1 MEKNK
6 INFRVVLALRFAAA
20 AVLGM
25 VFFAYALKNPAFGIE
40 SATDITLSAG
50 LFAFIYLAVLTLFA
64 SDKKAD
70 EFSLLFLAAAT
81 AALLYARVSMLG
93 YPSGD
98 YRNFLTPWIEEM
110 KTLSVKEAL
119 VTKIGDYN
127 MPYLY
132 FLLFVSRRAAT
143 PIIWIKWLS
152 CIFDFVAAYFVMKTV
167 SLKTENKAA
176 QYFAFVLTAALPTV
190 LLNSAYWGQ
199 CDSIVTAL
207 AVMSLYFALKSRG
220 VGSVICFTLAFSVK
234 LQAIF
239 ILPALIIC
247 FFAKKIKL
255 WQAALFPITFIVTLL
270 PALFAGRSFVDCVRI
285 YFDQTGQYPY
295 LTLNAPSVW
304 QLFGNFNFDYFS
316 SVGVMLGGIGAVAL
330 LYIGF
335 IYKDKLTESHIL
347 ELFFISALL
356 IPFLLP
362 RMHERYFYTADIL
375 SVLVFFYDRKRWYIP
390 LITVTAS
397 LNAYLA
403 YLAGRTLFPQ
413 SYAAIALLIIII
425 LSTKN
430 LVERLN
436 TDELDRKTA

>member
-1 MEKNK
+1 MEKNRLDLR
-6 INFRVVLALRFAAA
+6 IVLALRFAAA

-25 VFFAYALKNPAFGIE
+25 VFFAYALKNPAFGIT

-50 LFAFIYLAVLTLFA
+50 LFALIYIAAISAFA
-64 SDKKAD
+64 GDKKAD
-70 EFSLLFLAAAT
+70 TPSLLFIAAAT
-81 AALLYARVSMLG
+81 AALLYIRLSMLG
-93 YPSGD
+93 YQSGD

-110 KTLSVKEAL
+110 KSLSVKEAL

-132 FLLFVSRRAAT
+132 FLLFVSRRTAS

-152 CIFDFVAAYFVMKTV
+152 CLFDFVAAYFIMKTV
-167 SLKTENKAA
+167 SLKTESKAA
-176 QYFAFVLTAALPTV
+176 QYFSFVLTAALPTV
-190 LLNSAYWGQ
+190 MLNSGYWGQ
-199 CDSIVTAL
+199 CDSVVTAL

-255 WQAALFPITFIVTLL
+255 WQVALFPATFLVTLL
-270 PALFAGRSFVDCVRI
+270 PAMIAGRSLVDCVRI

-316 SVGVMLGGIGAVAL
+316 SVAVMLGGIGAVAL

-335 IYKDKLTESHIL
+335 MYKDRLTESHII

-403 YLAGRTLFPQ
+403 YLAGKTLFPQ
-413 SYAAIALLIIII
+413 TYAAIALLIIII

>member
-1 MEKNK
+1 MEKSK
-6 INFRVVLALRFAAA
+6 LDVRLVLALRFFAAIL
-20 AVLGM
+20 LGM
-25 VFFAYALKNPAFGIE
+25 IFFAYTLKNPPFDITA
-40 SATDITLSAG
+40 ATDITATAG
-50 LFAFIYLAVLTLFA
+50 LFTLIYIAVISVFA

-70 EFSLLFLAAAT
+70 VASLLFIAAAT
-81 AALLYARVSMLG
+81 AALLYLRVSMLG

-110 KTLSVKEAL
+110 KALSVKEAL

-132 FLLFVSRRAAT
+132 FLLFVSRRTAS

-152 CIFDFVAAYFVMKTV
+152 CIFDFVAAYFVMKIV
-167 SLKTENKAA
+167 SLKTENRAA
-176 QYFAFVLTAALPTV
+176 RYFAFVLTAALPTV

-207 AVMSLYFALKSRG
+207 AVASLYFVLENKGIGA
-220 VGSVICFTLAFSVK
+220 VVCFTLAFSVK
-234 LQAIF
+234 LQAVF
-239 ILPALIIC
+239 VLPALVIC
-247 FFAKKIKL
+247 FFAKKIML
-255 WQAALFPITFIVTLL
+255 WHAVLFPITFFATLL
-270 PALFAGRSFVDCVRI
+270 PAMVAGRSLIDCVRI

-316 SVGVMLGGIGAVAL
+316 KVGVMLGGIGAVAL
-330 LYIGF
+330 IYIGF
-335 IYKDKLTESHIL
+335 IYKDRLSEASVI
-347 ELFFISALL
+347 ELFYISALL

-375 SVLVFFYDRKRWYIP
+375 SVLVFFYDKKRWYLP
-390 LITVTAS
+390 LITVVAS

-403 YLAGRTLFPQ
+403 YLADKTLFPQ
-413 SYAAIALLIIII
+413 SYAAVALLILII
-425 LSTKN
+425 LSAKN
-430 LVERLN
+430 LFQRMK
-436 TDELDRKTA
+436 TDEA